1 MLPSSHDGF
10 INYDPAGDRPGGRD
24 LPLIPEGSKF
34 GIGKSGGRT
43 DESAVLANAFT
54 QFVTASV
61 RLEDSYRQLQKD
73 VLDLRMQLSE
83 RDCAL
88 LDSLAENE
96 RIRESLQQILDS
108 MPCGVLVI
116 NEKGQAVLMNPESRR
131 LLGLPLTQDKNSKA
145 PDLEEI
151 CRASGIPPE
160 CLNPGA
166 EDSES
171 IQNLYLRNAAEP
183 RWLELRKRRL
193 LLRTVGGRDSDQTIL
208 VIRDITAQRRAE
220 EEREAGRNAVAL
232 AETMSIIAHEIRNP
246 LASLELFSELIET
259 DSERR
264 SEWIANL
271 RAGIRT
277 LGGTVNNVLNLRL
290 GDLQMSPMNL
300 PDAIQHAL
308 EFVKPI
314 AQQAGIKIEVTGE
327 TEPHQLVMLNESA
340 VQQLVLN
347 LVSNATR
354 NTPSG
359 GTISVSYKVDGA
371 PDAKKSRAG
380 AEQIVVEVADN
391 GSGIRADQI
400 DRIFEAGFSGSGETP
415 GLGLAVCDRVMRM
428 HGGGISVRNIK
439 PSGAQFTLQFPAV
452 QSRVA

>member
-10 INYDPAGDRPGGRD
+10 INYDSAGDRAGG
-24 LPLIPEGSKF
+24 PLIPEGPKF
-34 GIGKSGGRT
+34 GLPKSGSRT
-43 DESAVLANAFT
+43 DESAILANAFT

-73 VLDLRMQLSE
+73 VLDLRKQLSE

-96 RIRESLQQILDS
+96 RIRESQQQILDS
-108 MPCGVLVI
+108 MPCGVLVL
-116 NEKGQAVLMNPESRR
+116 NDRGQAVLMNPESRR
-131 LLGLPLTQDKNSKA
+131 LLGLPSAENKNLTLKN
-145 PDLEEI
+145 LEEI
-151 CRASGIPPE
+151 CRASGIPAE
-160 CLNPGA
+160 CLNPGLD
-166 EDSES
+166 ESES
-171 IQNLYLRNAAEP
+171 TQNLLIRNAAEP
-183 RWLELRKRRL
+183 KWLEVRKRKL

-259 DSERR
+259 DAQRR

-290 GDLQMSPMNL
+290 GELQMSPMKL

-314 AQQAGIKIEVTGE
+314 AQQAGIKIEVNGD
-327 TEPHQLVMLNESA
+327 TEPQQLVMLNESA
-340 VQQLVLN
+340 VQQVVLN

-354 NTPSG
+354 HTPPG
-359 GTISVSYKVDGA
+359 GTVSVSYRVHGSG
-371 PDAKKSRAG
+371 DAKNAPAG
-380 AEQIVVEVADN
+380 ADHIVVEVADN

-400 DRIFEAGFSGSGETP
+400 DRIFEPGFSGSGETP
-415 GLGLAVCDRVMRM
+415 GLGLAVCERVMRM
-428 HGGGISVRNIK
+428 HGGGISVKNII

>member
-1 MLPSSHDGF
+1 MLPSSHDAF
-10 INYDPAGDRPGGRD
+10 INYEPAGDRTGGREYS
-24 LPLIPEGSKF
+24 LIPEGSQF
-34 GIGKSGGRT
+34 GLSRPGGRT
-43 DESAVLANAFT
+43 DESAVLANAFS

-73 VLDLRMQLSE
+73 VLDLRKQLSE

-88 LDSLAENE
+88 LDSLSENQK
-96 RIRESLQQILDS
+96 IKESLQQILDS
-108 MPCGVLVI
+108 MPCGVLVL
-116 NEKGQAVLMNPESRR
+116 NENGQAELMNPESRR
-131 LLGLPLTQDKNSKA
+131 LLGLPLAETKRSKA
-145 PDLEEI
+145 TDIEEI
-151 CRASGIPPE
+151 CRASGIPSE
-160 CLNPGA
+160 CLNPGVD
-166 EDSES
+166 DSES
-171 IQNLYLRNAAEP
+171 IQNLRVRNVTEP
-183 RWLELRKRRL
+183 RWLEVRKRKL
-193 LLRTVGGRDSDQTIL
+193 LLRTVGGKDSDQTIL
-208 VIRDITAQRRAE
+208 VIRDITAQKRAE

-259 DSERR
+259 DVERR
-264 SEWIANL
+264 SEWIRNL

-290 GDLQMSPMNL
+290 GDLKMSPMKL
-300 PDAIQHAL
+300 PDAIAHAL

-314 AQQAGIKIEVTGE
+314 AQQAGIKIEVNGK
-327 TEPHQLVMLNESA
+327 TEPQHLVMLNESA

-354 NTPSG
+354 YTPSG
-359 GTISVSYKVDGA
+359 GTISVSYKVDSTSHA
-371 PDAKKSRAG
+371 KNVRPDR
-380 AEQIVVEVADN
+380 IVVEVADN

-400 DRIFEAGFSGSGETP
+400 GRIFEPGFSGSGETP

-428 HGGGISVRNIK
+428 HGGGISVKNIK
-439 PSGAQFTLQFPAV
+439 PSGAKFTLQFPAV

>member
-1 MLPSSHDGF
+1 MLPSSHDAF
-10 INYDPAGDRPGGRD
+10 INYDSAGDRPGTDFRG
-24 LPLIPEGSKF
+24 LPDNSK
-34 GIGKSGGRT
+34 IDRPRSGGRS

-108 MPCGVLVI
+108 MPCGVLVL

-131 LLGLPLTQDKNSKA
+131 LLGLPLSENKNA
-145 PDLEEI
+145 TRPGLEDI
-151 CRASGIPPE
+151 CRASGISPE
-160 CLNPGA
+160 CLNRGVD
-166 EDSES
+166 DSES
-171 IQNLYLRNAAEP
+171 SQTLCIRKAAEP
-183 RWLELRKRRL
+183 RWLEIRKRKL
-193 LLRTVGGRDSDQTIL
+193 VLWTVGGRDSDQMIL
-208 VIRDITAQRRAE
+208 VIRDVTAQRRAE

-259 DSERR
+259 DAERR

-277 LGGTVNNVLNLRL
+277 LGGTVNNVLNLRS
-290 GDLQMSPMNL
+290 GDLQMSPMKLSDVIHN
-300 PDAIQHAL
+300 AR

-314 AQQAGIKIEVTGE
+314 AHQAGVKIDVTSDA
-327 TEPHQLVMLNESA
+327 EPQQLVMLNESA
-340 VQQLVLN
+340 IQQLVLN
-347 LVSNATR
+347 LISNSTR
-354 NTPSG
+354 HTPAG
-359 GTISVSYKVDGA
+359 GTISVSYGDGRA
-371 PDAKKSRAG
+371 SDAKDRPG
-380 AEQIVVEVADN
+380 VDRIVVNVADN
-391 GSGIRADQI
+391 GCGIRADQI
-400 DRIFEAGFSGSGETP
+400 DRIFEPGFSGNGETP

-428 HGGGISVRNIK
+428 HGGGISVNNIV
-439 PSGAQFTLQFPAV
+439 PSGAEFTLQFPAV
-452 QSRVA
+452 QSR